1 MGCTLVLKNSK
12 SSDAEE
18 AEAADALEGGAV
30 CWLGKPASKAH
41 HRTKAAIGPPGF
53 RDSARV
59 ETVNGPRLA
68 LGLLTGQ
75 PGAPHSAPRE
85 VSGVSWGR
93 MATPRRKEAAKKVA
107 ENKGKKKRRELKF
120 PSLGSSKSTMCE

>member
-53 RDSARV
+53 SDSARV
-59 ETVNGPRLA
+59 ETVNRPRLA

-75 PGAPHSAPRE
+75 HSAPHSALRE
-85 VSGVSWGR
+85 VSGALPGR
-93 MATPRRKEAAKKVA
+93 IGNAAKKRSC
-107 ENKGKKKRRELKF
+107 EKNRRTRPKK
-120 PSLGSSKSTMCE
+120 